1 MAGTDRH
8 EHGPAPGADARWLS
22 GALALIL
29 AFMAGEVAAGLA
41 AHSLALISDAAHMLT
56 DAASIALVLVTARL
70 AARPPAG
77 GYTYGLKRTEIMS
90 AQANGITLVLLAIW
104 LGYSAIRRLVSP
116 SPVAGGTV
124 LAVALA
130 GMAVN
135 ITAALLIARAGGR
148 GHGQPRNLNLA
159 GAFRHVVTDL
169 YAFIATAAAGVV
181 IILTG
186 FDRADAI
193 ATLVVVVLML
203 SAGFGLIRDS
213 GRIFLEAAP
222 AGLSPAAVGAAM
234 ADRPLVCEVHDLHIW
249 EITSGLPAASAHVLV
264 APGADCHAVRAD
276 LEGFLSGEYGITHA
290 TLQVD
295 HAALPDGSGAQITGI
310 PDAGPHCDDAHGPS
324 YRPGDA
330 ERLAHPAAFPSPP
343 AGAII
348 PNGPWFTA
356 PSPVASG
363 PGLTRSRSSAADSGH
378 GPVGLQE
385 GRVVDAVARQLHRDR
400 PPPPIREIGVIRT
413 RPQRAAQVT
422 LGPGE

>member
-1 MAGTDRH
+1 MRETDRH
-8 EHGPAPGADARWLS
+8 EHGPAAGADARWLS

-29 AFMAGEVAAGLA
+29 AFMAGEVLAGLA

-104 LGYSAIRRLVSP
+104 LGYSAIRRLVTP
-116 SPVAGGTV
+116 LTVMGGTV

-130 GMAVN
+130 GVVVN
-135 ITAALLIARAGGR
+135 VAATLLIARAGAARHDAGR
-148 GHGQPRNLNLA
+148 PRNLNLA
-159 GAFRHVVTDL
+159 GAFQHVVTDL
-169 YAFIATAAAGVV
+169 YAFIATAVAGVV

-203 SAGFGLIRDS
+203 HAGYGLIRDS

-234 ADRPLVCEVHDLHIW
+234 AARPLVCEVHDLHIW
-249 EITSGLPAASAHVLV
+249 EITAGLPAASAHVLV

-276 LEGFLSGEYGITHA
+276 LEAFLSGEYGITHA

-295 HAALPDGSGAQITGI
+295 HAAPPDGSAAKITGI
-310 PDAGPHCDDAHGPS
+310 RDTEPHCDDAHGPA
-324 YRPGDA
+324 YRPGD
-330 ERLAHPAAFPSPP
+330 
-343 AGAII
+343 
-348 PNGPWFTA
+348 T
-356 PSPVASG
+356 
-363 PGLTRSRSSAADSGH
+363 
-378 GPVGLQE
+378 
-385 GRVVDAVARQLHRDR
+385 
-400 PPPPIREIGVIRT
+400 
-413 RPQRAAQVT
+413 
-422 LGPGE
+422 